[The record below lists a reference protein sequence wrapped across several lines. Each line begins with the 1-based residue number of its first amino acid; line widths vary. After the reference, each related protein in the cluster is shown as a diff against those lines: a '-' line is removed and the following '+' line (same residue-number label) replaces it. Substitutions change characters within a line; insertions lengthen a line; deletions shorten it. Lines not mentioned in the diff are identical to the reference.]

1 MTISIGKFKKL
12 HDQLENTVNNS
23 NLESYKNVTKLTVD
37 HESLVKQ
44 PELYADAQ
52 AKASRLDE
60 MILTALQAAN
70 ISHEEYNDAQL
81 ALARQAAHIAVAQ
94 EQGTNIGKMIADGI
108 KKSSSSGMSAVDLGL
123 DYALSHEELSVA
135 LESYDG
141 QKQNNPFILSV
152 LYNFTFASQDEFVEA
167 FFPSVPLDPT
177 TSDIVVEVSF
187 VSLMKEF
194 YRDINGGSAR
204 DKFNKIPL
212 IKAIY
217 DANIFDTDKTLI
229 VPVLRDSNKELFLE
243 DEKFESTESLETVT
257 TAPLVFGKKIDLI
270 GVSQTDLELSKGKA
284 DNTDALDR
292 SLVLSKLYYS
302 IEDGGATEMFS
313 YDLRETADTSFIYYP
328 AGHEKDMMLRFT
340 NNTLVIHTGTTTTS
354 KGTSSTILGKLP
366 ANYTIGFGV
375 KVYGEANTQHGDVEL
390 SVGGG
395 VKIKYILNAA
405 GQKVPESDSSYI
417 SIASVI
423 NKITLRGFILTG
435 HTTNSNL
442 RKRGQLLTVD
452 TLRKQFPV
460 CWRSGFT
467 IMGPVKSETGTDND
481 INSQVLGGAQALG
494 AKMSVMGVSKL
505 LGDIETLKYLTNDGT
520 KQVDRTEFE
529 TGFLGMGQYLL
540 EPTYYERDI
549 NLTTIVDG
557 TNSSSRDD
565 DIRNS
570 LLQAI
575 YNAGMELYLKS
586 DYGVVFE
593 KGLVTTDAA
602 RPTLIVG
609 TDPNIKR
616 LLVKDKDTIQ
626 LGNTFDI
633 RVVSTFDQRVAG
645 KIILSF
651 GIFDGQRNSVPN
663 VMNYGYTAT
672 SAAIVYDLV
681 RDTNNQ
687 TSREITTQPRF
698 THYTNIP
705 VVALFTISGIEAVF
719 GKLAIH
725 TKNV

>member
-1 MTISIGKFKKL
+1 MSISIDKIRKIHNELEAFASDKNKMSSFSDVYKL
-12 HDQLENTVNNS
+12 GVE
-23 NLESYKNVTKLTVD
+23 
-37 HESLVKQ
+37 HESLVKDQ
-44 PELYADAQ
+44 PEQYELLTKK
-52 AKASRLDE
+52 AKDIDD
-60 MILTALQAAN
+60 MILNVIQMAE
-70 ISHEEYNDAQL
+70 ISHESYTDVQL
-81 ALARQAAHIAVAQ
+81 ALARQAAQFSIAGGDV
-94 EQGTNIGKMIADGI
+94 GKKIAEAVV
-108 KKSSSSGMSAVDLGL
+108 KSGHSNLTPTDLGL
-123 DYALSHEELSVA
+123 DYALSHEDFAVA

-177 TSDIVVEVSF
+177 TSDIVIEVSF

-194 YRDINGGSAR
+194 YRDINGSSAK

-229 VPVLRDSNKELFLE
+229 VPVLRDSNRELFLE
-243 DEKFESTESLETVT
+243 DEKYESTESLETVV

-270 GVSQTDLELSKGKA
+270 GISQSDLELSKGKA

-302 IEDGGATEMFS
+302 IEDAGVEEMFA

-328 AGHEKDMMLRFT
+328 AGHEKDMMLKFT

-354 KGTSSTILGKLP
+354 KGTASNILNKLP
-366 ANYTIGFGV
+366 ANYTIGFNV
-375 KVYGEANTQHGDVEL
+375 KVYGDANTQHGDVEL
-390 SVGGG
+390 SAAGG
-395 VKIKYILNAA
+395 VTIKYIQNAA
-405 GQKVPESDSSYI
+405 GQRVPSTDATYK
-417 SIASVI
+417 SIADVI
-423 NKITLRGFILTG
+423 NKITLRGYTLTA

-442 RKRGQLLTVD
+442 RRRGQLLTVD
-452 TLRKQFPV
+452 TMRKPFPV

-467 IMGPVKSETGTDND
+467 IMGPIKSETGTDND
-481 INSQVLGGAQALG
+481 INSRILGGAQALG
-494 AKMSVMGVSKL
+494 AKMSVIGVSKL

-575 YNAGMELYLKS
+575 YNAGMELFLKS
-586 DYGVVFE
+586 DYGIVFD
-593 KGLVTTDAA
+593 KGLVTTEAA
-602 RPTLIVG
+602 RPTLILG

-616 LLVKDKDTIQ
+616 LLVRDKDTIQ
-626 LGNTFDI
+626 LGNTFDV
-633 RVVSTFDQRVAG
+633 RVVSTFDQRIAG
-645 KIILSF
+645 KIIFSF
-651 GIFDGQRNSVPN
+651 GIFDAQRNSVPN

-672 SAAIVYDLV
+672 SAAIVYDTI

-687 TSREITTQPRF
+687 TSREITSHPRF

-705 VVALFTISGIEAVF
+705 VIGMFTVTGIEQVF